1 MKKSDEIIKDIQN
14 RNHNY
19 LIMINDFGVSLAKN
33 SLSFFEVQSFFKNL
47 ANYAAHQFEDL
58 KQIFDEFEIDER
70 QVQSHIKN
78 QKIFLNEVNYMC
90 SYVSDDV
97 YKIKPLLNFLI
108 FWSESEVNNQN
119 FLLFKQV
126 ELIKKGMTPSDAY
139 ELMSLHDNTTF
150 ARTINNFINTLI
162 QKNDELVQSNA
173 ALQVKLNKTTKKLDA
188 LTKELDAFP
197 VVDSITNLP
206 NRTQALKALN
216 ILFNEENKNAGV
228 LLFSLTSYN
237 DMINQLGYEVTN
249 NIFLAIIRIIKN
261 SIRSDDLIYSMKKDE
276 LMIICQN
283 LNEASAINISN
294 ILIERITKNTVL
306 NTLLGSFDKLS
317 VNIGIALFQSVS
329 DIDDLLILADRKLK
343 NAQTMGKNRIEI

>member
-19 LIMINDFGVSLAKN
+19 LIMINDSGVSLAKN
-33 SLSFFEVQSFFKNL
+33 SLSFFEVQSPFKNL

-58 KQIFDEFEIDER
+58 KQIFDEFEIDKR
-70 QVQSHIKN
+70 QVESHIKN
-78 QKIFLNEVNYMC
+78 QKTFLNEVNYMC
-90 SYVSDDV
+90 SYINDDI
-97 YKIKPLLNFLI
+97 YKIKSLFNFLI
-108 FWSESEVNNQN
+108 FWSEIEVSNQN

-126 ELIKKGMTPSDAY
+126 ELIKKGMTPSTAY
-139 ELMSLHDNTTF
+139 ELMSLNDNTNF